1 ETVNFEVVSSGTVS
15 TTGYTLDVGLY
26 ESGVNLNNLD
36 AFTEIESVSTLGS
49 AFFVVSVLDVVTGN
63 PVEGAIVTVATS
75 AGDLTPSSGQI
86 LTNVNGVAAAEI
98 SAGSSDPGAAATLT
112 ASIEEVEAS
121 LNFAF
126 GSVDIEIGRDA
137 NDFADPDNI
146 SFVENQIDI
155 AATGDLS
162 ANGTTV
168 LTVVVVSSED
178 TTTGFDTPLT
188 VNFTSACAQSGDAEI
203 DTGITTVNGIAE
215 ATYTAA
221 GCEGDDVIT
230 ATVAETSGISATG
243 TVTIE
248 DASVGS
254 IVFVGADPA
263 EITLR
268 GTGTDTST
276 VTFQVLDSSGNGFGG
291 QNVTAT
297 LSSVIGGITIE
308 GNAGTAVETTS
319 GDGTVSFSVTSGN
332 VPTSVR
338 IKASVDAGGG

>member
-1 ETVNFEVVSSGTVS
+1 
-15 TTGYTLDVGLY
+15 
-26 ESGVNLNNLD
+26 
-36 AFTEIESVSTLGS
+36 
-49 AFFVVSVLDVVTGN
+49 
-63 PVEGAIVTVATS
+63 
-75 AGDLTPSSGQI
+75 DLTPSSGQI

-338 IKASVDAGGG
+338 IKASVDAGGGTISTLSGALAIVTGQPDNDSFSLSASKLNPGGYDFDGFTSELTIRAA